1 MGRSATGEG
10 HAAPR
15 DAGAQRTSNRTE
27 IIPPNHRFERPA
39 SGESGIR
46 VFVIGRGGRR
56 TYFAK
61 PGPLTA
67 LVAAI
72 ALGALLVIFLVFAL
86 SVFLIAVL
94 VAWVLVVALLLSSVL
109 RDYLRRLR

>member
-1 MGRSATGEG
+1 MPHQGSPERGE
-10 HAAPR
+10 PR
-15 DAGAQRTSNRTE
+15 TEPE
-27 IIPPNHRFERPA
+27 IIPPNHKFERQA
-39 SGESGIR
+39 GGESGIR

-67 LVAAI
+67 LVASVV
-72 ALGALLVIFLVFAL
+72 LGALLAIILVFAL

-94 VAWVLVVALLLSSVL
+94 VVGVLVVALILSSAL
-109 RDYLRRLR
+109 RGYLQRLR

>member
-1 MGRSATGEG
+1 MSYQGTPKRGE
-10 HAAPR
+10 PR
-15 DAGAQRTSNRTE
+15 TEPE
-27 IIPPNHRFERPA
+27 IIPPNHRFARSA
-39 SGESGIR
+39 GGESGIR

-72 ALGALLVIFLVFAL
+72 VFGALLVIILVFAL
-86 SVFLIAVL
+86 SVFLIATL
-94 VAWVLVVALLLSSVL
+94 VVGVLVVGLILSSVL
-109 RDYLRRLR
+109 RGYLRRLR